1 MIKNNTKNLSRELFV
16 PVLNYLKLKK
26 YDQALTL
33 LDQLLKEKQN
43 PDHINKIKAKI
54 YLNKKDWKNCLLHY
68 EKISSSKKNFEDSNN
83 KGVAL
88 FKLGRFSEAIDNFND
103 TIKLNKLYVPAY
115 NNLSKAHK
123 LLSNFELSIK
133 YALNALALAP
143 NNYNIQNSLF
153 DILNYYSP
161 KNKKNLILNINEQM
175 LKLNETINNNS
186 IKNSL
191 INGILN
197 KSQKILDENQ
207 KNLYFPETQIL
218 RKNKT
223 NLNCKRHLEI
233 FNKYKIIPNFCFGC
247 YKVQI
252 TLNNVLN
259 LIKLYFYFNDL
270 SLEKNNIRKCMIE
283 VRENVKGDY
292 KGYIYTS
299 SIDEAKNI
307 METVNKDL
315 LSQNINFHKIE
326 MKHGCTEY
334 YEKFPEF
341 KLINQNLYPK
351 ISKENWISVESQ
363 FDKEN
368 LIIEQNMER
377 KFANTMNVFNLSDYL
392 IIKNWLSYAKTIGD
406 ESYKKIFNKNLD
418 NSLMK
423 NTLDKQINFRKKEL
437 I

>member
-1 MIKNNTKNLSRELFV
+1 MIKNNTENLSKELFV

-26 YDQALTL
+26 YDQALNL
-33 LDQLLKEKQN
+33 LDQLLKEKED

-68 EKISSSKKNFEDSNN
+68 EKISNLKENFEVSNN

-103 TIKLNKLYVPAY
+103 TIKLNKFYVPAY
-115 NNLSKAHK
+115 TNLSKAHK

-133 YALNALALAP
+133 YSLNALALAP

-153 DILNYYSP
+153 DVLNYYSP

-175 LKLNETINNNS
+175 LKLNETINKNS
-186 IKNSL
+186 IKNSS
-191 INGILN
+191 INEILN
-197 KSQKILDENQ
+197 KSQKILNENQ

-223 NLNCKRHLEI
+223 NLNCQRHLEI

-252 TLNNVLN
+252 TLKNVLN

-283 VRENVKGDY
+283 VRENVEGDY

-307 METVNKDL
+307 METVKKDL

-334 YEKFPEF
+334 YNQYELYKNIQDDVTSKVYKEEWNKIEKE
-341 KLINQNLYPK
+341 
-351 ISKENWISVESQ
+351 

-368 LIIEQNMER
+368 FIYENENEKVYTSTIN
-377 KFANTMNVFNLSDYL
+377 KYNLTDFL
-392 IIKNWLSYAKTIGD
+392 IIKNWISYADLIGD
-406 ESYKKIFNKNLD
+406 KSYMEIFDFKINTNYLSEIQIKKI
-418 NSLMK
+418 
-423 NTLDKQINFRKKEL
+423 IARKK
-437 I
+437 IN

>member
-1 MIKNNTKNLSRELFV
+1 MIKNNTENLSKELFV

-33 LDQLLKEKQN
+33 LDQLLKEKQD

-54 YLNKKDWKNCLLHY
+54 YLSKKDWKNCLLHY
-68 EKISSSKKNFEDSNN
+68 EKISNLKENFEVSNN

-103 TIKLNKLYVPAY
+103 TIKLNKFYVPAY
-115 NNLSKAHK
+115 TNLSKAHK

-133 YALNALALAP
+133 YTLNALALAP

-153 DILNYYSP
+153 DVLNYYSP

-175 LKLNETINNNS
+175 LKFNETINKNS
-186 IKNSL
+186 IKISS
-191 INGILN
+191 INEILN
-197 KSQKILDENQ
+197 KSQKILNENQ
-207 KNLYFPETQIL
+207 KNLYFSETQIL

-223 NLNCKRHLEI
+223 NLNCQRHLEI
-233 FNKYKIIPNFCFGC
+233 FNKYKIIPNFCFSC

-252 TLNNVLN
+252 TLNDVLN

-270 SLEKNNIRKCMIE
+270 SLENNIRKCMIE
-283 VRENVKGDY
+283 VRENVKGNY

-307 METVNKDL
+307 MGIVNKDL
-315 LSQNINFHKIE
+315 ISQNINFHKIE
-326 MKHGCTEY
+326 IKHGCTEY
-334 YEKFPEF
+334 YDQYELYKNIQDDVKSKVYKEEWNKIEKE
-341 KLINQNLYPK
+341 
-351 ISKENWISVESQ
+351 

-368 LIIEQNMER
+368 LIYENENE
-377 KFANTMNVFNLSDYL
+377 KVYANTINKYNLADFL
-392 IIKNWLSYAKTIGD
+392 VIKNWLSYANLTEDK
-406 ESYKKIFNKNLD
+406 SYMKIFDFKIDTNYLSEAQIKKII
-418 NSLMK
+418 S
-423 NTLDKQINFRKKEL
+423 RKK
-437 I
+437 IN

>member
-1 MIKNNTKNLSRELFV
+1 MIKNNTENLSKKLFV

-33 LDQLLKEKQN
+33 LDKLLKEKQN

-68 EKISSSKKNFEDSNN
+68 EKISDLKENFEDSNN
-83 KGVAL
+83 KGIAL

-218 RKNKT
+218 RRNKK

-259 LIKLYFYFNDL
+259 LIKLYFYFNYL

-326 MKHGCTEY
+326 IKHGCTEY
-334 YEKFPEF
+334 YDQYELYKNIQDDVTSKVYKEEWNKIEKE
-341 KLINQNLYPK
+341 
-351 ISKENWISVESQ
+351 

-368 LIIEQNMER
+368 FINENENEKVYTSTIN
-377 KFANTMNVFNLSDYL
+377 KYNLTDFL
-392 IIKNWLSYAKTIGD
+392 IIKNWFSYADLIGD
-406 ESYKKIFNKNLD
+406 KSYMEIFDFKINTNYLSEIQIKKI
-418 NSLMK
+418 
-423 NTLDKQINFRKKEL
+423 IARKK
-437 I
+437 IN